1 LNGKAATTTS
11 ALAVEDLLPLDAAA
25 ELERLAR
32 EISAHD
38 KAYHQNDAPTISDAE
53 YDALRQRNDAIEQ
66 AFPEL
71 VRADS
76 PSRRV
81 GAAIRDGF
89 AKVTHS
95 RPMLSLANAFSGDD
109 VVDFFQR
116 IRRFLNLAESEPIEV
131 MAEPKI
137 DGLSI
142 ALRYESRRLVQAAT
156 RGDGSVGE
164 DVTANIRTIKDIPD
178 RLPKDA
184 PDIVDVRGEVYMA
197 KADFLT
203 LNRRQTVKGGKVFAN
218 PRNAAAGSLRQ
229 LDSNITAERALRFFG
244 YAWGESSAP
253 LGATMAEVRARFRD
267 WGFHLNEPARL
278 CGDAQEVLAYYQDVM
293 AMRAEL
299 PFDLDGTVYKVNR
312 LSWQDRLGAVSRA
325 PRWAIAHKF
334 PAERAETRLN
344 AISIQVGR
352 TGTLTPVANLEPV
365 NVGGVMVSRA
375 TLHNEDEIA
384 RKDVREGDWVVIQRA
399 GDVIPQVV
407 EVILARRPEGAKA
420 FVFPEICPECGS
432 SAVRE
437 PGEVARRCT
446 GGLICPAQAVERL
459 KHFVSRDA
467 FDIEGLGG
475 RNIEQFWADGLIAS
489 PADVFRLAERRDELA
504 EREGWGEKSADNLVA
519 ALEERRRIEL
529 PRFIYALGIR
539 QVGQATARLLAK
551 NYGSLA
557 TLRAALVEAADDQSD
572 AYKSLIDIDGI
583 GPGVAED
590 LLAFFREPHNRDVID
605 DLAALVDVEDFVV
618 SEASGSP
625 VVGKTVVF
633 TGTLETMGRNE
644 AKARAEALGA
654 KVAGSVS
661 AKTDIVVAGPG
672 AGSKLKKAEEL
683 GLTVMTEEEWLTL
696 VGGHADG

>member
-1 LNGKAATTTS
+1 LNAKAATTS
-11 ALAVEDLLPLDAAA
+11 ALAVKDLLPLDAAA
-25 ELERLAR
+25 ELERLAK
-32 EISAHD
+32 EIATHD

-81 GAAIRDGF
+81 GAAARDGF

-95 RPMLSLANAFSGDD
+95 RPMLSLANAFSDDD
-109 VVDFFQR
+109 VADFFQR
-116 IRRFLNLAESEPIEV
+116 IRRFLNLGEREPIEV

-142 ALRYESRRLVQAAT
+142 ALRYE
-156 RGDGSVGE
+156 
-164 DVTANIRTIKDIPD
+164 DVTANILTIKDIPD
-178 RLPKDA
+178 HLPKNA
-184 PDIVDVRGEVYMA
+184 PEIVEVRGEVYMA
-197 KADFLT
+197 KADFLA
-203 LNRRQTVKGGKVFAN
+203 LNRRQTEKGGKVFAN

-229 LDSNITAERALRFFG
+229 LDSGITAERALRFFG
-244 YAWGESSAP
+244 YAWGETSAP
-253 LGATMAEVRARFRD
+253 LGATMVEVRARFQD
-267 WGFHLNEPARL
+267 WGFRLNEPARL
-278 CGDAQEVLAYYQDVM
+278 CGDAEAVLAYYRDVM
-293 AMRAEL
+293 ARRAEL
-299 PFDLDGTVYKVNR
+299 PFDLDGTVYKINR

-344 AISIQVGR
+344 AITIQVGR

-407 EVILARRPEGAKA
+407 EVILARRLEGAKA
-420 FVFPEICPECGS
+420 FVFPETCPECGS
-432 SAVRE
+432 NAMRE

-475 RNIEQFWADGLIAS
+475 RNIEQFWADGLIAR
-489 PADVFRLAERRDELA
+489 PGDIFRLADRRNELA
-504 EREGWGEKSADNLVA
+504 EREGWGTKSADNLVA
-519 ALEERRRIEL
+519 ALEDKRRIGL

-539 QVGQATARLLAK
+539 QIGQATARLLAK

-557 TLRAALVEAADDQSD
+557 SLRAALVEATDDQSE

-583 GPGVAED
+583 GPDVAED
-590 LLAFFREPHNRDVID
+590 LLAFFGERHNLDVVD
-605 DLAALVDVEDFVV
+605 DLASLVDVEDFVL

-683 GLTVMTEEEWLTL
+683 GVTVMTEEEWLAL
-696 VGGHADG
+696 VGGQAGG

>member
-1 LNGKAATTTS
+1 MSETKPASRGEI
-11 ALAVEDLLPLDAAA
+11 AVEDLLPLDAVM
-25 ELERLAR
+25 ELERLAA
-32 EISAHD
+32 EIAAHD
-38 KAYHQNDAPTISDAE
+38 KAYHQADAPTISDAE
-53 YDALRQRNDAIEQ
+53 YDALRRRNDAIEA
-66 AFPEL
+66 AFPDL
-71 VRADS
+71 VRPDS

-81 GAAIRDGF
+81 GAPVRDGF
-89 AKVTHS
+89 SKIIHS
-95 RPMLSLANAFSGDD
+95 RPMLSLGNAFGDD
-109 VVDFFQR
+109 DVIGFVDR
-116 IRRFLNLAESEPIEV
+116 IRRFLNLPDDKPVAL

-142 ALRYESRRLVQAAT
+142 SLRYEDRRLVQGAT

-164 DVTANIRTIKDIPD
+164 DVSANIRTISDIPD
-178 RLPKDA
+178 RLPVDA
-184 PDIVDVRGEVYMA
+184 PDVVEVRGEVYMA
-197 KADFLT
+197 KADFLA
-203 LNRRQTVKGGKVFAN
+203 LNRRQEEKGAKLFAN

-229 LDSNITAERALRFFG
+229 LDSAVTAERPLRFFG
-244 YAWGESSAP
+244 YAWGETSAP
-253 LGATMAEVRARFRD
+253 LGETVEAVRGRFRD
-267 WGFHLNEPARL
+267 WGFQLNEPSRL
-278 CGDAQEVLAYYQDVM
+278 CGNASEVLKYYRDVM
-293 AMRAEL
+293 AARADL

-312 LSWQDRLGAVSRA
+312 IDWQERLGAVSRA

-344 AISIQVGR
+344 AITIQVGR

-384 RKDVREGDWVVIQRA
+384 RKDVRERDWVVIQRA

-407 EVILARRPEGAKA
+407 EVIVERRPKDSIK
-420 FVFPEICPECGS
+420 FQFPDTCPECGS

-467 FDIEGLGG
+467 LDIEGLGG
-475 RNIEQFWADGLIAS
+475 RNIELFWTDGLIRT
-489 PADVFRLAERRDELA
+489 PGDIFRLGQRRDDLA
-504 EREGWGEKSADNLVA
+504 TREGWGEKSAEKLIA

-529 PRFIYALGIR
+529 ARFIYALGIR
-539 QVGQATARLLAK
+539 RVGQATARLLAR
-551 NYGSLA
+551 NFGSLDLLLA
-557 TLRAALVEAADDQSD
+557 AMAAAQDTESEEYKTL
-572 AYKSLIDIDGI
+572 INIDGI

-590 LLAFFREPHNRDVID
+590 LLAFFAESHNREVID
-605 DLAALVDVEDFVV
+605 DLTSMVDVSDFAAADT
-618 SEASGSP
+618 SASP
-625 VVGKTVVF
+625 VAGKTVVF

-644 AKARAEALGA
+644 AKARAESLGA

-661 AKTDIVVAGPG
+661 AKTDIVIAGPG

-683 GLTVMTEEEWLTL
+683 GVEIMTEAEWL
-696 VGGHADG
+696 VFVSDSA